1 MNKLVAFLLL
11 AAILTVPSDKT
22 LNIPHQQVSNFL
34 FCKIAKGRRSDSLWL
49 GLYNSWFELS
59 PPLFYDFLP
68 AFNKRD
74 GQNVFKNLMLLN
86 MFVYILWW
94 LLPLSFM
101 KKHFALN
108 HDSEKPAGR
117 LWTFFTNGLSHA
129 NVYSLVLTLLML
141 KLFEGYIAEFWEGR
155 SFYTFYFGTIL
166 AGSALSILWKY
177 LRGQRG
183 WSIGGGVAVMGLIGS
198 MVELQQLDRAFPLPY
213 LPINFRVDGAKLA
226 VGYPLLQFLLG
237 SHVDLPMYLGG
248 FLFGRYFAN

>member
-1 MNKLVAFLLL
+1 
-11 AAILTVPSDKT
+11 
-22 LNIPHQQVSNFL
+22 L

-141 KLFEGYIAEFWEGR
+141 KLVLYLLILGINLFVTINCFLCKFEGYIAEFWEGR

-198 MVELQQLDRAFPLPY
+198 MVELQQLDVRRWSYKSLE
-213 LPINFRVDGAKLA
+213 I
-226 VGYPLLQFLLG
+226 
-237 SHVDLPMYLGG
+237 
-248 FLFGRYFAN
+248 

>member
-117 LWTFFTNGLSHA
+117 LWTFFTNG
-129 NVYSLVLTLLML
+129 
-141 KLFEGYIAEFWEGR
+141 
-155 SFYTFYFGTIL
+155 
-166 AGSALSILWKY
+166 SALSILWKY